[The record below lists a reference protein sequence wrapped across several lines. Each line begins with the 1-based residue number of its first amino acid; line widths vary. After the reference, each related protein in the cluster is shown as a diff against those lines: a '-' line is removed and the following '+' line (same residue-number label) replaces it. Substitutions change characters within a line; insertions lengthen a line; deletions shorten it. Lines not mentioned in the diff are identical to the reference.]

1 VVLVPGSAVVFVA
14 AALSFPN
21 CFGAAS
27 SFYFLCSLCQQGSS
41 LSSAASWR
49 CWWWRPREW
58 LGRWSA
64 LLPFLLY
71 VFLFS
76 SVLLC
81 FRFLLLLFA
90 GLLLTEMAMAAG
102 GGGEEVLCSWW
113 CCCGWEEDG
122 ELSSVSGSALL
133 LFSSPA

>member
-1 VVLVPGSAVVFVA
+1 VPGSAVVFVA
-14 AALSFPN
+14 AALPLR
-21 CFGAAS
+21 AAS
-27 SFYFLCSLCQQGSS
+27 SLYFLCSLCQQGSS

-64 LLPFLLY
+64 LLPLLLY

-81 FRFLLLLFA
+81 FRFLLLFA

-102 GGGEEVLCSWW
+102 GSGEEVLCSWW

-122 ELSSVSGSALL
+122 ELSSVLGSALL